1 MKMAK
6 NLQQHIPSEAI
17 PKVPGIILSSMDIG
31 WWWWRQGGGAKVM
44 LATAASGKALSSII
58 GGQTVNGKLIVI
70 GASDVSFV
78 VPPVLFLSKRKSL

>member
-1 MKMAK
+1 M
-6 NLQQHIPSEAI
+6 
-17 PKVPGIILSSMDIG
+17 GG
-31 WWWWRQGGGAKVM
+31 GGGGAKVM
-44 LATAASGKALSSII
+44 LATATAGGKAMDSMSSII